1 MNMRKLIAGRSLSGG
16 VLAIILP
23 AAVVLFGL
31 LTWFAYSNAQQRE
44 ITSNIAVLEE
54 DANRIKTDMQF
65 RFDEIEAA
73 HREAIRLIEI
83 ELSTTDALEFDS
95 YFKPHG
101 DGTRRSVSALWDGT
115 YTERGYARGFGSFI
129 AEENPDPSRQKELLA
144 AFGALVGVA
153 NGLPENVSNIYFFS
167 PDNDLI
173 MHAPERPDKLLFYRD
188 TAPATLGFQ
197 DEEFTEV
204 IQPDVNPEGVMRCT
218 SLQPILYD
226 QSRRTWTSGCMT
238 PVRIDGRQLGG
249 LGSSIPLE
257 RLVGD
262 ELVVS
267 SVGAERILVTPEMM
281 LVRHPEFTRQ
291 SSRQTEAF
299 LNLSS
304 AEDPELQALARLLNS
319 PQDDGGATYLKEID
333 KYVFVTRLENP
344 SWYVISALPGK
355 AVRAGALSAALPVL
369 LSGFLAIILF
379 FAVTI
384 FFVRRNIA
392 QPLGELTNKADAFF
406 GSAMTGGRMA
416 STDLNEVER
425 LDLAIENM
433 RARVD
438 QEHSRVARSYDAV
451 LDTLDDFAVFIA
463 GPGGKII
470 QASRG
475 AHSIFGEDI
484 APEASLAHFLGID
497 DESHFQDLLAKA
509 IREGFVFRTVERR
522 RREGETFWV
531 TEVLRPLRA
540 DGAVIGFALI
550 LRDITEEKKG
560 EIELLAARDSAQF
573 EAETR
578 MSLLATVSHEIRTP
592 MTGILGMLEQ
602 VKEDNSA
609 RSRDRA
615 LSVIEGAV
623 DALMRVLDDVLE
635 HARAESGHMAIED
648 REFESS
654 ELIRRISELFSP
666 LAKRKGIKLA
676 IEPGPRETLVGDPA
690 RIQQIVANF
699 LSNAIKFTAEGCVQ
713 LICEARDYSESSVT
727 LAISVRDEGIG
738 IEHGKVGKLFEP
750 FEQATEATKKQ
761 FGGTGLG
768 LYICKELA
776 EAMGGSIEVES
787 DVGVGST
794 FTLVLDL
801 PRAVEAEMALPGKAK
816 RALVIGGSA
825 MARLTAEAVLE
836 ELGFRPKSAGSIGE
850 VEGAADFDLI
860 IIHGPESG
868 AEIVASG
875 SQRILCVNDDKDA
888 EIGENEIRAPL
899 DADKLRK
906 WLLESVS

>member
-1 MNMRKLIAGRSLSGG
+1 MHKFLAGRSLSGRA
-16 VLAIILP
+16 LAIILP
-23 AAVVLFGL
+23 SAVLLFGL
-31 LTWFAYSNAQQRE
+31 LTWFAYSNAQERE
-44 ITSNIAVLEE
+44 IESSIAVLKE

-65 RFDEIEAA
+65 RFDEIETA
-73 HREAIRLIEI
+73 HRDASQLIEI
-83 ELSTTDALEFDS
+83 ELSTDDGLTFDS

-101 DGTRRSVSALWDGT
+101 DGTRRSVPALWDGM

-129 AEENPDPSRQKELLA
+129 SDETPDALRRKRLLA
-144 AFGALVGVA
+144 AFGALVGVS

-167 PDNDLI
+167 GDNDLI
-173 MHAPERPDKLLFYRD
+173 MHAPERPDNLLFYRD
-188 TAPATLGFQ
+188 AAPPTLSFQ
-197 DEEFTEV
+197 EEEFTEV

-238 PVRIDGRQLGG
+238 PVRIDGQQLGG

-257 RLVGD
+257 KLIG
-262 ELVVS
+262 EEEAVS
-267 SVGAERILVTPEMM
+267 SVGTERILVTPDLM
-281 LVRHPEFTRQ
+281 LVRHPKFTLQ
-291 SSRQTEAF
+291 SSRETENF

-304 AEDPELQALARLLNS
+304 AEDPELQALARLLGS
-319 PQDDGGATYLKEID
+319 PADDEGAKYLEDVD

-344 SWYVISALPGK
+344 GWYVISALPGE

-369 LSGFLAIILF
+369 LSGILATILF
-379 FAVTI
+379 IAVTI

-392 QPLGELTNKADAFF
+392 RPLGQLTDKADAFF
-406 GSAMTGGRMA
+406 GSSMA
-416 STDLNEVER
+416 DSRNERSDLNEVER

-438 QEHSRVARSYDAV
+438 REHARVVRSYDAI
-451 LDTLDDFAVFIA
+451 LDSLDDFAVFVA

-475 AHSIFGEDI
+475 AHSIFGEEI
-484 APEASLAHFLGID
+484 APDASLAQFLRVD
-497 DESHFQDLLAKA
+497 DENDFQELLATA
-509 IREGFVFRTVERR
+509 IREEVVFKTEELQRSDGRKL
-522 RREGETFWV
+522 WV

-540 DGAVIGFALI
+540 DRAVVGFSLI
-550 LRDITEEKKG
+550 MRDITDEKES
-560 EIELLAARDSAQF
+560 EIELLAARDAAHF
-573 EAETR
+573 EAEIR

-615 LSVIEGAV
+615 LAVIEGAV

-635 HARAESGHMAIED
+635 HARAESGHMAIEE

-666 LAKRKGIKLA
+666 LAKRKGVKLV
-676 IEPGPRETLVGDPA
+676 IEPGPKESLLGDPA
-690 RIQQIVANF
+690 RIQQIIANF
-699 LSNAIKFTAEGCVQ
+699 LSNAIKFTAEGGVH
-713 LICEARDYSESSVT
+713 LICEARDYSEQSVT

-738 IEHGKVGKLFEP
+738 IEREKIAKLFEP
-750 FEQATEATKKQ
+750 YEQATDTTKKQ

-787 DVGVGST
+787 EVGVGST

-801 PRAVEAEMALPGKAK
+801 PRAAEAEASLPGKAK
-816 RALVIGGSA
+816 KALVVGGAA

-836 ELGFRPKSAGSIGE
+836 ELGFRPKSAGSISE
-850 VEGAADFDLI
+850 IESPAEFDLI
-860 IIHGPESG
+860 IVHEPESG
-868 AEIVASG
+868 AQIVPEGA
-875 SQRILCVNDDKDA
+875 QRILWVNDDKEA
-888 EIGENEIRAPL
+888 EIGENEIRVPL
-899 DADKLRK
+899 QADTLRK